1 MNLAT
6 LSFRNKSPQR
16 VEPFRV
22 ELNFPSFPP
31 TIAWVDAELS
41 QALGAGCRVLQW
53 AIVSADPVK
62 GQLCVEGSMTVDS
75 TDPLKEA
82 LN

>member
-1 MNLAT
+1 MNLVS
-6 LSFRNKSPQR
+6 LSFKAKLPQR

-22 ELNFPSFPP
+22 ELNCPSFPP
-31 TIAWVDAELS
+31 TIAWVDAQLTQS
-41 QALGAGCRVLQW
+41 LGAGCRVLQW